1 VTELVAVDPAS
12 GTDIEVLYPRG
23 RHEWRMGFST
33 SKTLVVAVMTQLGF
47 RSKFVCFSLI
57 ACAAVLSLAQP
68 VSAAGKKV
76 QGQYVPNAGNFF
88 LVKVNDQ
95 DLYCARKNPNNPFV
109 PARALKQGKVQPLA
123 AYLKQLNAQLTSLTD
138 KKKIKRL
145 TRTIKQTK
153 DQSNAAKNFCAAG
166 RPLALGTAVSGIGI
180 EPLAITLPVQS
191 NLQNGELTCEIISS
205 SNNVTIDMVQGCNI
219 LVKPQ
224 DHRVGEA
231 SILYE
236 VVRAPDGAR
245 SDPAQLLVTWD
256 QSSDFV
262 GDALSLVKYKDRLSL
277 TEAIALVRWA
287 GFGAHADELIALAQQ
302 PGGLDAVVNRL
313 VTRDPRPECA
323 AVEEAAIEAARP
335 HMERR
340 RHTITLNGTSVAFDE
355 VKPGTQWNDVVNRT
369 IWTSNALTH
378 YWLYL
383 MRHGCDPLRERIGM
397 LWHNHFTAN
406 VGLWGGSSNST
417 RAHWLKS
424 HIDILRAN
432 VPYAGSSNF
441 TRLDR
446 IVAMMHGADGVMLN
460 WLNNDQNVFN
470 VSGGNENYARELMEL
485 FTLSPKDTVTGA
497 PNYNEQH
504 IYAMRLALMGYSDDI
519 ADATRQ
525 VGEFRGCCDA
535 SCGNSGCIQCA
546 ALPPAE
552 QCSTTLPLR
561 YTDPRF
567 YRLRWNAGN
576 QPVGTFLFQG
586 LPFGRYD
593 VFKANTLGP
602 EGHRVQPDG
611 SLGQPIFDDP
621 AEDNLTPYL
630 MYSHPGVARFFASR
644 MVATFSS
651 LELSEDLVGPVAQSL
666 VANQYDPTEALRI
679 ILSSSAFFAA
689 QNRADS
695 VSNPVER
702 VVSFIRLLNMPM
714 DRFVNGSQIHD
725 LLTEIRELAWTSA
738 YPMIVMPT
746 VFGVQEAGK
755 IVGNEVKDGKTFL
768 ATQQNLDF
776 LRNFTDYLNQLDA
789 AIDASLTPFRWQD
802 LLPSA
807 RPSADEVLSHLSG
820 KLGITLE
827 VEQRALLLEY
837 LTTISTS
844 FQTINGQQVPL
855 QTELYQLNWANLT
868 NPQFAALWEQKGP
881 GLLMLLL
888 ALPQTVLR

>member
-1 VTELVAVDPAS
+1 
-12 GTDIEVLYPRG
+12 
-23 RHEWRMGFST
+23 MGFST
-33 SKTLVVAVMTQLGF
+33 SKTRVVAVMKQLGF
-47 RSKFVCFSLI
+47 RSEFVCFSLV
-57 ACAAVLSLAQP
+57 ACMAVLSLAQP
-68 VSAAGKKV
+68 AVAAGKKAR
-76 QGQYVPNAGNFF
+76 GQFVPNAGNSFV
-88 LVKVNDQ
+88 VKVDEK
-95 DLYCARKNPNNPFV
+95 DLYCARKNPNKPFV
-109 PARALKQGKVQPLA
+109 PARALKKGKVQPLA
-123 AYLKQLNAQLTSLTD
+123 AYLKQLNAQLNTLTD
-138 KKKIKRL
+138 EKKIKRIK
-145 TRTIKQTK
+145 RTIKNTK
-153 DQSNAAKNFCAAG
+153 RKRNAAKSFCAAG
-166 RPLALGTAVSGIGI
+166 RPLALGTAATGVGI

-191 NLQNGELTCEIISS
+191 NLQNAELTCEIISS
-205 SNNVTIDMVQGCNI
+205 PDNVTIEMVQGCNI

-231 SILYE
+231 SIVYE

-262 GDALSLVKYKDRLSL
+262 GDALSLAKYKDRLSL

-287 GFGAHADELIALAQQ
+287 GFGAHAEELIALAQQ

-313 VTRDPRPECA
+313 VTRDSRPECA

-340 RHTITLNGTSVAFDE
+340 RHDINVNGTNVAFFE
-355 VKPGTQWNDVVNRT
+355 IKPGTQWNDVVNRT

-383 MRHGCDPLRERIGM
+383 MRNGCDPLRERIGL

-406 VGLWGGSSNST
+406 IGLWGGAPNST

-424 HIDILRAN
+424 HVDILRAN
-432 VPYAGSSNF
+432 VPYAGTSNF
-441 TRLDR
+441 TRIDR
-446 IVAMMHGADGVMLN
+446 IVATMHGADGVMLN
-460 WLNNDQNVFN
+460 WLNNDQNLFN
-470 VSGGNENYARELMEL
+470 GAGGNENYARELMEL
-485 FTLSPKDTVTGA
+485 FTLAPTDTVTGA
-497 PNYNEQH
+497 PNYNEDH
-504 IYAMRLALMGYSDDI
+504 IYSMRLALMGYSDDI
-519 ADATRQ
+519 ADSTRQ
-525 VGEFRGCCDA
+525 VGQFQGCCDPT
-535 SCGNSGCIQCA
+535 CGNDGCNACATLTPEQQC
-546 ALPPAE
+546 P
-552 QCSTTLPLR
+552 TTLPLR

-586 LPFGRYD
+586 LPFGKFD
-593 VFKANTLGP
+593 VFKANTLGA
-602 EGHRVQPDG
+602 EGHLVQPDG
-611 SLGQPIFDDP
+611 TLGQPIFDDP

-630 MYSHPGVARFFASR
+630 MYSHPGVARFFAAR
-644 MVATFSS
+644 LVATFSS
-651 LELSEDLVGPVAQSL
+651 LQLAEDLVGPVAQLL
-666 VANQYDPTEALRI
+666 VANQYDPTEALRV

-702 VVSFIRLLNMPM
+702 VVSFLNLLGMPM
-714 DRFVNGSQIHD
+714 DRFVNGAQVHD

-738 YPMIVMPT
+738 YPMIIMPT

-755 IVGNEVKDGKTFL
+755 IVGNQVKDGKTFL

-776 LRNFTDYLNQLDA
+776 LRNFTEYLNQLDN
-789 AIDASLTPFRWQD
+789 AIDANLTPFRWHH

-807 RPSADEVLSHLSG
+807 RPSPEEALNHLSG
-820 KLGITLE
+820 KLGIAPT

-837 LTTISTS
+837 LNTISTN
-844 FQTINGQQVPL
+844 FQTVNGQQVPL
-855 QTELYQLNWANLT
+855 ATELYQLNWATLT
-868 NPQFAALWEQKGP
+868 DPQFAALWKQKGP